1 MIRWLAPLALLPL
14 LAHAGCT
21 TVASTAYGAATE
33 ERTVAE
39 QASDEKI
46 QLAVRKRISDALD
59 TKSAVSIDVFSH
71 LGQVVIA
78 GAVPPDSPIRKQ
90 APTLARG
97 VEGVKKVD
105 TFWVPAQPSKT
116 DDFEIGAKFKAKV
129 VGDGDLKISQV
140 DYTVLAGQVVI
151 TGVVN
156 SQAKVD
162 AFVKHARSIDGVKG
176 VRTFIIVRKA
186 P

>member
-1 MIRWLAPLALLPL
+1 MIRWLAPFALLLL
-14 LAHAGCT
+14 LAPAGCT
-21 TVASTAYGAATE
+21 TVASTAYGSATE
-33 ERTVAE
+33 ERTVSE

-46 QLAVRKRISDALD
+46 QLAVRKRISDGVD
-59 TKSAVSIDVFSH
+59 TKSAVSLDVFSH

-78 GAVPPDSPIRKQ
+78 GAVPADSPLRQQ

-97 VEGVKKVD
+97 VEGVKRVD
-105 TFWVPAQPSKT
+105 TFWVPTQPSKT
-116 DDFEIGAKFKAKV
+116 DDLEIGVKFKTKV
-129 VGDGDLKISQV
+129 VGDGNLKISQV
-140 DYTVLAGQVVI
+140 DYTVLAGQVVL

-162 AFVKHARSIDGVKG
+162 AFVKHAKSIDGVKG
-176 VRTFIIVRKA
+176 VRTFVIVRKA